1 MNINISD
8 KLVYLGAGCGIGL
21 VLGALFAPK
30 SGQQTRQDL
39 DNKVDDLMHKVQE
52 KIQSSGIK
60 DTAAETWQNV
70 VQKGKN
76 VASFGKQRINESIES
91 GRQKFNDSM
100 EDADFAE
107 R

>member
-8 KLVYLGAGCGIGL
+8 KLFYLGAGCGLGF

-39 DNKVDDLMHKVQE
+39 SNKVDDLTHKVQE

-60 DTAAETWQNV
+60 DTAAQTWQDV
-70 VQKGKN
+70 VQRGKN
-76 VASFGKQRINESIES
+76 VASFGRQRMNDSIEAA
-91 GRQKFNDSM
+91 RRKFNDSM
-100 EDADFAE
+100 EDLTE